1 LIGEREFFYYLERER
16 KKLEKVF
23 ENLDFIDEEYGSFIK
38 AYWEDANY
46 FYSNKDYVKAFE
58 LIMYIW
64 GWLDCLINEGKI
76 KVKNKELIKWFKIV
90 KERTL

>member
-1 LIGEREFFYYLERER
+1 LINEKEFFYYLERER
-16 KKLEKVF
+16 KKLEKIF
-23 ENLDFIDEEYGSFIK
+23 ENLEIVDKDYETFIK

-46 FYSNKDYVKAFE
+46 FYFNKDYVKAFE

-76 KVKNKELIKWFKIV
+76 AIKNKELIRWFKIV
-90 KERTL
+90 KEHKL